1 MCLTIPGQVVEIDD
15 QKALIK
21 TFNGKRQVNIE
32 LLSSV
37 KVGDWLLASTDLAV
51 KKIKVKDAK
60 EILELLRGKKLTDT
74 KNVSLKFKE
83 IFKNAQ
89 IKNLTKE
96 EIVYLLKT
104 EGQEKEALFSEADAI
119 CKENLKDFIC
129 LHAII
134 EFSNHCVNNCLYCGL
149 RSENKTIKRY
159 RMSVS
164 EIVKVASDA
173 VDKIGYKMVVLQS
186 GADKEYTDEMLVEV
200 IRKIKLK
207 SRCFK
212 RVVLKS

>member
-119 CKENLKDFIC
+119 CK
-129 LHAII
+129 
-134 EFSNHCVNNCLYCGL
+134 
-149 RSENKTIKRY
+149 
-159 RMSVS
+159 
-164 EIVKVASDA
+164 
-173 VDKIGYKMVVLQS
+173 
-186 GADKEYTDEMLVEV
+186 
-200 IRKIKLK
+200 
-207 SRCFK
+207 
-212 RVVLKS
+212 